1 MNGNNDINIIFNKE
15 NEELIIKNLNIEYFY
30 IINK

>member
-1 MNGNNDINIIFNKE
+1 MNGNNDINIILNEE
-15 NEELIIKNLNIEYFY
+15 NEELIIKNLKYFY